1 MIFGNVLRGKFGR
14 DLVGEWRP
22 PARYV
27 AAAGGGCSVRAVPVL
42 AVPVLAC
49 NAGGDREVAKVPE
62 QPYWTVHSL
71 PRILSVLRSKPTC
84 RWLHIGHEPKNFQ
97 L

>member
-1 MIFGNVLRGKFGR
+1 MAEKSRMIFGNVLRGKFGR

-42 AVPVLAC
+42 AVPAVPVLADC
-49 NAGGDREVAKVPE
+49 V
-62 QPYWTVHSL
+62 Q
-71 PRILSVLRSKPTC
+71 C
-84 RWLHIGHEPKNFQ
+84 RG
-97 L
+97 